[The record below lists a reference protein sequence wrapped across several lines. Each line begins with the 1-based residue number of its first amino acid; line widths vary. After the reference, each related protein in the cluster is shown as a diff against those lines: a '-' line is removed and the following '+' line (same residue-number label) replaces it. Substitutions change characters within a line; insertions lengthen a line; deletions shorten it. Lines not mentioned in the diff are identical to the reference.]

1 MSTEIDI
8 QVLRSEIKKGLQV
21 MERIAE
27 YLQRYQDEH
36 VVGKSP
42 GIAEAMVV
50 SQCLSNYYTC
60 SETLFLRISRFFE
73 NHLPS
78 DRWHQA
84 LLEKMCLEI
93 EGVRPCVLSQDSYY
107 CLLELVKFRHF
118 TRYYFELNY
127 DWDKLLF
134 LSKKFKGLQEKLK
147 TELSEFDDYLVKLL
161 KNYCNS

>member
-1 MSTEIDI
+1 
-8 QVLRSEIKKGLQV
+8 
-21 MERIAE
+21 
-27 YLQRYQDEH
+27 
-36 VVGKSP
+36 
-42 GIAEAMVV
+42 
-50 SQCLSNYYTC
+50 
-60 SETLFLRISRFFE
+60 
-73 NHLPS
+73 
-78 DRWHQA
+78 
-84 LLEKMCLEI
+84 MCLEI

-134 LSKKFKGLQEKLK
+134 LSKKFKGLQERLK